1 MISVIE
7 DGGYVKGMIDR
18 LREMEARQEELNQH
32 LAAVPAEIPDIH
44 PNIAGV
50 YRRKVARLAEALCN
64 PEERDAAASAIR
76 GLIERIVL
84 TPGAK
89 RGDLDVTLR
98 GDLGT
103 ILQWTGGG
111 TEKEKTD
118 TPASGMSVSV
128 VAGAGFEPATF
139 RL

>member
-1 MISVIE
+1 M
-7 DGGYVKGMIDR
+7 R
-18 LREMEARQEELNQH
+18 ARSLI
-32 LAAVPAEIPDIH
+32 LF
-44 PNIAGV
+44 
-50 YRRKVARLAEALCN
+50 VA
-64 PEERDAAASAIR
+64 PHAAASAIR

-103 ILQWTGGG
+103 ILKWTGAG

-128 VAGAGFEPATF
+128 VAGAEFEPATF